1 MTIQNNIIP
10 FKLQTDIRSDEKQ
23 DFLQIGTELL
33 LYQIS

>member
-10 FKLQTDIRSDEKQ
+10 FKLQTAIRPDEKQ
-23 DFLQIGTELL
+23 DFLQIGTGLL